1 MIPTRT
7 VKGPLMPSPSPATD
21 RPRRVF
27 SRFYARISERM
38 EAEGMAELRDELLAD
53 LHGEVVEVGPGN
65 GMNFTHYPPTVTG
78 VIAVEPEPYLRDL
91 ATAAA
96 RAAPIPVTVLAGTAD
111 RLPMPDDS
119 VDTAV
124 LCLVMCSLDD
134 RAAALAESR
143 RVLRPD
149 GVLRFLEHT
158 IAESP
163 GLRRVQRIADATVW
177 PLLAGGCHTATDPAA
192 AVTEAGFEI
201 TDCRRLRFPEHRFTQ
216 PSSPHVLGT
225 ARPR

>member
-1 MIPTRT
+1 MTSARSSSS
-7 VKGPLMPSPSPATD
+7 VD

-27 SRFYARISERM
+27 SRFYARISPRM
-38 EAEGMAELRDELLAD
+38 EAEGMAALRRELLAA
-53 LHGEVVEVGPGN
+53 LAGQVVEVGAGN
-65 GMNFTHYPPTVTG
+65 GLNFAHYPRTVTA
-78 VIAVEPEPYLRDL
+78 VTAVEPEPYLR
-91 ATAAA
+91 A
-96 RAAPIPVTVLAGTAD
+96 RAAEAAESAAVPVTVLAGTAD
-111 RLPMPDDS
+111 PLPLPDAS
-119 VDTAV
+119 VDAAV